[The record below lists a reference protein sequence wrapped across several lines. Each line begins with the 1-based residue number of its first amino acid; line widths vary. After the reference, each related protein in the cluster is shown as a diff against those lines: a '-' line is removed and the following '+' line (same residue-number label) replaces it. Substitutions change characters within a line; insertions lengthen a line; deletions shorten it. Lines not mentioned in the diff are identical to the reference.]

1 MSKNNV
7 LSASGSITKK
17 ELVRSIKI
25 KSDQDYIILESAD
38 PFPQVDYK
46 LKKKVKLPKYF
57 YIGILQKHLDQD
69 ILLSARNAERDMRED
84 LNSAVG
90 NITIGKDQFN
100 VIRLKNIPTRMLANI
115 LNVFQEHGIRIIS
128 FDKNINETAVI
139 HTRKFFYLEEIEQ
152 GFFIDLDEVEKGY
165 VEVPRRF
172 KWEEFEEISQNVRS
186 NCKYTDFD
194 GAIGEINKH
203 GLNQNVIRIYSPQLD
218 NEKLLEIGKG
228 YIKHLF
234 V

>member
-7 LSASGSITKK
+7 LSASGSVTKK

-25 KSDQDYIILESAD
+25 KSGQDYIILESAD

-57 YIGILQKHLDQD
+57 YIGIIQKHLDQD
-69 ILLSARNAERDMRED
+69 ILLSARNAERDMHED

-90 NITIGKDQFN
+90 TIVINEDKYN
-100 VIRLKNIPTRMLANI
+100 VIRLKNIPTRILANA
-115 LNVFQEHGIRIIS
+115 LDVFQEHGIKIVS
-128 FDKNINETAVI
+128 FNKNINDTAII

-152 GFFIDLDEVEKGY
+152 GFYMDLDELEKGY

-172 KWEEFEEISQNVRS
+172 KWAEFEEISENVRS
-186 NCKYTDFD
+186 DCRYTDFD

-203 GLNQNVIRIYSPQLD
+203 GLNQNMIRIYSPQLD
-218 NEKLLEIGKG
+218 TDKLLEIGKG